1 MTNTFKVTWTDF
13 TVLKKH
19 DVDRDKPYLWVYGIV
34 VDAATIESRN
44 FVIRKPSAS
53 DNLGH
58 KFKKGDSVTVPSSL
72 DISREIT
79 PMLGKATAGV
89 VVVAWENA
97 MTKDSVIA
105 DAYSAAGDMI
115 NDFVSDLAD
124 KDKTLKKVT
133 DAILAGTPLDEI
145 DLEVKILDEQLTR
158 LRNDIEA
165 EIRETIKEGAGFF
178 GKAVHDHNIG
188 TGDTVLTL
196 DDDEPFDLDI
206 AYRFTKDG
214 TDYSLDADLFYGVVR
229 PGRVHE
235 PGPLPPKHQEP
246 KPTAIK

>member
-1 MTNTFKVTWTDF
+1 MANTFKVTWTDF

-34 VDAATIESRN
+34 VDATSIKSRN
-44 FVIRKPSAS
+44 FVIRKPSGS
-53 DNLGH
+53 GNLGH

-79 PMLGKATAGV
+79 PLLGKATAGV

-97 MTKDSVIA
+97 MTRDSVIA
-105 DAYSAAGDMI
+105 DAYAAAGDMI
-115 NDFVSDLAD
+115 NDFVADLAD
-124 KDKTLKKVT
+124 KALKQVT
-133 DAILAGTPLDEI
+133 DALEAGTPPDEI

-165 EIRETIKEGAGFF
+165 EIRQTIKEGAGFF

-196 DDDEPFDLDI
+196 DEPFDLDI

-214 TDYSLDADLFYGVVR
+214 TDYSLDADLFYGVVAR
-229 PGRVHE
+229 PGPVSE
-235 PGPLPPKHQEP
+235 PGSIPPKHQEP